1 MMTLEEIQVAAYEF
15 NRIPDP
21 DLPPAD
27 CLLWYM
33 LRDIYDRYRN
43 NIISQAEGEAEKQ
56 KAMQMYRKNKADTEA
71 AQAFLRYNARM
82 WQLTE
87 EARSNYRL
95 DRTLENAD
103 ALIEAWD
110 GAKARKEVITENDF

>member
-1 MMTLEEIQVAAYEF
+1 MTLEEIQVAAYDF
-15 NRIPDP
+15 QRIPDP

-43 NIISQAEGEAEKQ
+43 GVIGQAEGEQEKQ
-56 KAMQMYRKNKADTEA
+56 KAMQLYRKNKADLEA
-71 AQAFLRYNARM
+71 AEAFLRFNAKM

-87 EARSNYRL
+87 SARSNYRIN
-95 DRTLENAD
+95 RTLENAD
-103 ALIEAWD
+103 ALAEAWD
-110 GAKARKEVITENDF
+110 GAKARKDVISTE

>member
-1 MMTLEEIQVAAYEF
+1 MTLEEIQVAAYDF
-15 NRIPDP
+15 QRIPDP

-43 NIISQAEGEAEKQ
+43 SVISQAEGEQEKQ
-56 KAMQMYRKNKADTEA
+56 KAMQLYRKNKTDMEA
-71 AQAFLRYNARM
+71 AKVFLRFNAKM

-87 EARSNYRL
+87 SARSSYRIN
-95 DRTLENAD
+95 RTLENAD
-103 ALIEAWD
+103 ALVEAWD
-110 GAKARKEVITENDF
+110 GAKARKDVMTAE

>member
-1 MMTLEEIQVAAYEF
+1 MMTLDDIQVASYNFE
-15 NRIPDP
+15 RIPDP

-43 NIISQAEGEAEKQ
+43 NIISQAEGEKEKQ
-56 KAMQMYRKNKADTEA
+56 KAMQMYRKNKADAEA
-71 AQAFLRYNARM
+71 AQVFLRFNARM
-82 WQLTE
+82 WQITE

-103 ALIEAWD
+103 ALVEVWD
-110 GAKARKEVITENDF
+110 GAKARKDVITANDS